1 MLLPDKPFQP
11 SLMIVGKGSNLTV
24 SGASE
29 KCFTQIGTGLAEEKH
44 TSLLWKFVLR
54 MLKVL

>member
-44 TSLLWKFVLR
+44 TSLL
-54 MLKVL
+54 